1 MVDRAVGISELVFL
15 KIDTSMKFNPAQSIQ
30 NLQYFGEFGGV
41 NPSIEDSS
49 TYTFLKASKMEEVF
63 EKEVEGC
70 YLYSRH
76 WNPTNRYLSQA
87 LAKMENTESAVVTS
101 SGMAAITS
109 TLLQL
114 CSHGD
119 EIVSSRVIYGGTYAF
134 LKNVAPRFGVRTH
147 FVDFSKLNEIEKAIT
162 PFTKVVYCES
172 VSNPL
177 LEVTDLRKVAELSKR
192 CGVKFV
198 VDNTFTPM
206 ILSPANLGADVVIH
220 SLTKFINGTGDS
232 VAGAV
237 CGTDE
242 FVHSLSDVSSGTI
255 MLLGPVMDSHRAAS
269 ILKNLHSLHLRV
281 QQHSRNALF
290 VAERLSAE
298 GFDIRYPG
306 LPTAP
311 GHAILKKLM
320 NPGFGFGGV
329 LLLNMGTRE
338 RAYSL
343 MEKMQQ
349 SNVGYLAVSLGF
361 YKTLFSA
368 PGSSTSSE
376 IPDGEREAMGLTDGL
391 VRISIGLDANIAETV
406 EKMLICLREVDQM
419 NVSPPKQDPSLIA
432 MAMQH

>member
-1 MVDRAVGISELVFL
+1 
-15 KIDTSMKFNPAQSIQ
+15 MKFDPAQSIQ

-87 LAKMENTESAVVTS
+87 LARMENTESAVVTA
-101 SGMAAITS
+101 SGMAAITA

-134 LKNVAPRFGVRTH
+134 LKNVAPRFGICTR
-147 FVDFSKLNEIEKAIT
+147 FVDFTKPEEVEKAIT
-162 PFTKVVYCES
+162 PFTRVLYCES

-177 LEVTDLRKVAELSKR
+177 LEVVDLQKISEISKR
-192 CGVKFV
+192 NGLTFV

-206 ILSPANLGADVVIH
+206 IITPANWGADVVVH
-220 SLTKFINGTGDS
+220 SLTKFINGTSDT
-232 VAGAV
+232 VAGV
-237 CGTDE
+237 ICGTNK
-242 FVHSLSDVSSGTI
+242 FIHSLSDVSHGTV

-269 ILKNLHSLHLRV
+269 ILKNLHSLHLRML
-281 QQHSRNALF
+281 QHSRNAQYI
-290 VAERLSAE
+290 AERLKME
-298 GFDIRYPG
+298 GCNIRYPG
-306 LPTAP
+306 LSDAP
-311 GHAILKKLM
+311 GHAVLRRLM
-320 NPGFGFGGV
+320 NVGYGFGGMI
-329 LLLNMGTRE
+329 LLNMGTRE
-338 RAYSL
+338 KAYAL
-343 MEKMQQ
+343 MERMQQ
-349 SNVGYLAVSLGF
+349 LDIGYLAVSLGF

-376 IPDGEREAMGLTDGL
+376 IPDAEREAMGLTDGL
-391 VRISIGLDANIAETV
+391 VRISIGLDATIEETGR
-406 EKMLICLREVDQM
+406 KMLQCIDEIEKAFNKPESVVED
-419 NVSPPKQDPSLIA
+419 NSLYA
-432 MAMQH
+432 ADLS

>member
-1 MVDRAVGISELVFL
+1 
-15 KIDTSMKFNPAQSIQ
+15 MKFDPAQNIQ

-87 LAKMENTESAVVTS
+87 LARMENTESAVVTA

-119 EIVSSRVIYGGTYAF
+119 EIVSSRIVYGGTYAF
-134 LKNVAPRFGVRTH
+134 LKNVAPRFGIRTH
-147 FVDFSKLNEIEKAIT
+147 FVDFTKLGEIEKAIT

-177 LEVTDLRKVAELSKR
+177 LEVADLQKIGELCKR
-192 CGVKFV
+192 YSVKFI

-206 ILSPANLGADVVIH
+206 ILTPANWGADVVIH
-220 SLTKFINGTGDS
+220 SLTKFINGTSDT

-237 CGTDE
+237 CGSNE
-242 FVHSLSDVSSGTI
+242 FIHSLSDVSHGTI

-269 ILKNLHSLHLRV
+269 ILKNLHSLHLRM
-281 QQHSRNALF
+281 QQHSKNAFYIAKL
-290 VAERLSAE
+290 LKAE
-298 GFDIRYPG
+298 GYDIRYPG
-306 LPTAP
+306 LPDAP
-311 GHAILKKLM
+311 GHPVLKRLM
-320 NPGFGFGGV
+320 NQGYGFGGMV
-329 LLLNMGTRE
+329 LLNMGTRE
-338 RAYSL
+338 KAYAL
-343 MEKMQQ
+343 MERMQQ
-349 SNVGYLAVSLGF
+349 VNIGYLAVSLGY

-376 IPDGEREAMGLTDGL
+376 IPEGERDALGLSDGL
-391 VRISIGLDANIAETV
+391 VRISIGLDSDIEETGR
-406 EKMLICLREVDQM
+406 KMLQCISEVTSTFESK
-419 NVSPPKQDPSLIA
+419 VVTKPESSLYA
-432 MAMQH
+432 AALQ